1 MKSTQDKLNERAD
14 LLRTNA
20 SVTAAQKHL
29 DQPRRDATMAGF
41 KGRDARLDE
50 LLTEL
55 KSDGIVDGSGYLTEK
70 GEKQGLT
77 DPRRER
83 EAREREWRRA
93 GL

>member
-1 MKSTQDKLNERAD
+1 MSYQDKLNERDD

-29 DQPRRDATMAGF
+29 DQSRRDATMAGF
-41 KGRDARLDE
+41 KRRDARLDE

-55 KSDGIVDGSGYLTEK
+55 KADGVVDGNGYLTQK
-70 GEKQGLT
+70 GEAMGLT

-83 EAREREWRRA
+83 EAREQEWRHR

>member
-1 MKSTQDKLNERAD
+1 MSTQDKINERAD
-14 LLRTNA
+14 LLRTNT
-20 SVTAAQKHL
+20 SVTAAQPHL

-55 KSDGIVDGSGYLTEK
+55 KSYGVVDGNGYLTEK
-70 GEKQGLT
+70 GERLGLT
-77 DPRRER
+77 DPRREH
-83 EAREREWRRA
+83 EAREREWRRM